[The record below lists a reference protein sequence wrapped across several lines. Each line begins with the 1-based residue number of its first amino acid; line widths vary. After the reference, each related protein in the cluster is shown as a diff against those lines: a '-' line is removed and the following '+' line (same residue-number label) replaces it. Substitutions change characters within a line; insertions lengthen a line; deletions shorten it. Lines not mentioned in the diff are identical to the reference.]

1 MDETKEIISPGESTK
16 VGSYVAT
23 PTIVDFHADETLQ
36 LELVHQNHQNLK
48 KESLK
53 G

>member
-23 PTIVDFHADETLQ
+23 PTIVDFHAENSSTGTGAS
-36 LELVHQNHQNLK
+36 K
-48 KESLK
+48 SSKS
-53 G
+53 